1 MDHSSLS
8 IIDTRKNKFFL
19 EWANTTFSGYFPSF
33 ASFIMTKTK
42 PFKEIESE
50 IIDTFSFLEDW
61 ATRYEHIIDLGKS
74 LDNFPNS
81 LKTPS
86 NKIEGCQSQVWVYS
100 EVKEGLLYFTA
111 TSDST
116 IVKGLIALLLSA
128 YSSRTPEEIL
138 TNPPNFLEKIELSSH
153 LSPTRSN
160 GLAALVAHIQTTASD
175 ALLTQK

>member
-1 MDHSSLS
+1 
-8 IIDTRKNKFFL
+8 
-19 EWANTTFSGYFPSF
+19 
-33 ASFIMTKTK
+33 MTETK

-50 IIDTFSFLEDW
+50 IIETFSFLGDW

-74 LDNFPNS
+74 LDQFPNS
-81 LKTPS
+81 LKTPT
-86 NKIEGCQSQVWVYS
+86 NKIEGCQSQVWVHS
-100 EVKEGLLYFTA
+100 EIKNGLLHFKA

-116 IVKGLIALLLSA
+116 IVKGLIALLLSV
-128 YSSRTPEEIL
+128 YSSRSPEEIL

-175 ALLTQK
+175 ALLSQK